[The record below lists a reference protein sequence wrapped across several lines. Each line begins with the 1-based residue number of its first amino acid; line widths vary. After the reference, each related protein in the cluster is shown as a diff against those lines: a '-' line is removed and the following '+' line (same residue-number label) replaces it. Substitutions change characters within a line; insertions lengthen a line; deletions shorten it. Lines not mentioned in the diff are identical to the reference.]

1 MKKLLALV
9 LAVVM
14 VLGLVACGGNTTPT
28 TTAPAQ
34 ANPSEPVE
42 TTTAPVAEKP
52 IAELKS
58 LANKVYGEDYVTL
71 YSKFGKDVTIDQ
83 VIEDPETGFAYI
95 EIDGTLYTLGLDFL
109 SYAMVYN
116 CAVPEGGV
124 WQTEDDV
131 YATWWKL
138 YIQRWNYL
146 LPEIPLYANE
156 FYDLYNA
163 QIGGVVEHP
172 TNPYWAPASALI
184 DWTSSKADNSII
196 LGNSTDLS
204 GKFRYAN
211 FGSQNPGAADLDI
224 QNLIVGLE
232 TVVSTKEG
240 GYIWNDT
247 VVAEHSE
254 VNNEDGSL
262 TITIKLHDDLK
273 FSDGSPV
280 TAKNYIAFPLVF
292 STPVAAQAAGKD
304 HMSGM
309 NFVGYEAFAGYQGAE
324 VDYVALKADKLAEA
338 VAAAKTKAEEAGEEF
353 DEAAF
358 TAKWEADYVEPAKEF
373 AGIRL
378 LDDLTFSVTVDPQYL
393 PYFYAVTYGSLS
405 AQYLPLWLGEFDILD
420 DGNGVYL
427 SDGFYAKDGDAY
439 AHAAHIEASA
449 WDKTDAYPYSGP
461 YCVESYNEAD
471 KSATLVKN
479 EFFKGNYEGTVPQI
493 AKVVYKKIV
502 PDTQI
507 ADFESGNLDVI
518 SGITGG
524 NQTNEAITLA
534 DKSNGKYVYTHYSRA
549 GYGKLGFRG
558 DFGPVQFVEVRQA
571 IAYCMDRATFAKD
584 FTGGFGG
591 VVDGPYYT
599 GSWMYKDAIADGMML
614 DAYATSADSAIA
626 VLEAG
631 GWVYNAEGGAYTE
644 GVRYKKIPAAEMQ
657 PQDITFQS
665 KDGAYKTVQIGD
677 DYYMPLVL
685 NWYGTSNNDF
695 TDLLVTGFMENENIK
710 AAGFAVQN
718 TIGEFNPMLDELYQ
732 QPVYGFY
739 SGTPLYTCF
748 NFATGFTS
756 AVYDYSWRW
765 ELEPTMFDNYSE
777 CYIKDLADAYWLK

>member
-1 MKKLLALV
+1 MKKLLSLV

-14 VLGLVACGGNTTPT
+14 VLGLVACGGNAPE
-28 TTAPAQ
+28 TTAPA
-34 ANPSEPVE
+34 E
-42 TTTAPVAEKP
+42 TTPAAPETTAAPVANV
-52 IAELKS
+52 AELKS
-58 LANKVYGEDYVTL
+58 LANKEYGVDYVSL

-95 EIDGTLYTLGLDFL
+95 EIDGTLYTLGMDFL

-146 LPEIPLYANE
+146 MPEIPLYSNE
-156 FYDLYNA
+156 YYDLYNA
-163 QIGGVVEHP
+163 QIGGVVEFP
-172 TNPYWAPASALI
+172 TNPYWSPASALI

-196 LGNSTDLS
+196 LGNATDLS

-211 FGSQNPGAADLDI
+211 FGSTNPGAADLDV

-232 TVVSTKEG
+232 TVVASKEG
-240 GYIWNDT
+240 GYVWNDT

-254 VNNEDGSL
+254 VDNEDGSR

-273 FSDGSPV
+273 FSDGSAV
-280 TAKNYIAFPLVF
+280 TAKNYLATTLAF
-292 STPVAAQAAGKD
+292 STPVAAQAAGRD
-304 HMSGM
+304 HMAGM
-309 NFVGYEAFAGYQGAE
+309 YYVGYEAFAAYDGTNDG
-324 VDYVALKADKLAEA
+324 V
-338 VAAAKTKAEEAGEEF
+338 TNEETGV
-353 DEAAF
+353 
-358 TAKWEADYVEPAKEF
+358 TASKVLP
-373 AGIRL
+373 GVRL
-378 LDDLTFSVTVDPQYL
+378 LDDLTFSVTIDPQYL
-393 PYFYAVTYGSLS
+393 PYFYSVTYGAFS
-405 AQYLPLWLGEFDILD
+405 AQATALWLGECDILD

-427 SDGFYAKDGDAY
+427 SDEFYAKDGDSYTMAD
-439 AHAAHIEASA
+439 HIYASA

-493 AKVVYKKIV
+493 GKVVYKKIV
-502 PDTQI
+502 PTTQI
-507 ADFESGNLDVI
+507 ADFTSGNLDVI
-518 SGITGG
+518 AGISGG
-524 NQTNEAITLA
+524 NETNEAITLA
-534 DKSNGKYVYTHYSRA
+534 DESNGKYVYTHYSRA

-584 FTGGFGG
+584 FTGGYGG

-599 GSWMYKDAIADGMML
+599 GSWMYKAAVADGMML

-626 VLEAG
+626 VLEQG
-631 GWVYNAEGGAYTE
+631 GWVYNADGSDYTGT
-644 GVRYKKIPAAEMQ
+644 GVRYKKIAAAEIQ

-665 KDGAYKTVQIGD
+665 KDGAYKTEKVGD

-685 NWYGTSNNDF
+685 NWYGTTDNPF

-710 AAGFAVQN
+710 AAGFVVQN

-732 QPVYGFY
+732 APVNGFY
-739 SGTPLYTCF
+739 GGTPLYTCF

-756 AVYDYSWRW
+756 AVYDYSWTW
-765 ELEPTMFDNYSE
+765 ELEPTMFDNYSS
-777 CYIKDLADAYWLK
+777 CYLKDLADAYWLK

>member
-1 MKKLLALV
+1 MKKLLSLV

-14 VLGLVACGGNTTPT
+14 VLSLVACGTKPVE
-28 TTAPAQ
+28 TTA
-34 ANPSEPVE
+34 PVE
-42 TTTAPVAEKP
+42 TTTPAAVETTEPVAQN

-58 LANKVYGEDYVTL
+58 LANKEYGVDYVTL

-95 EIDGTLYTLGLDFL
+95 EIDGTLHTLGMDFL

-116 CAVPEGGV
+116 CAVPEGGI
-124 WQTEDDV
+124 WETEDDV

-146 LPEIPLYANE
+146 LPEIPLYSNE
-156 FYDLYNA
+156 YYDLYNA
-163 QIGGVVEHP
+163 QIGGVVEYP
-172 TNPYWAPASALI
+172 TNPYWSPASALI
-184 DWTSSKADNSII
+184 DWTSSKEDNSII
-196 LGNSTDLS
+196 LGNATDLS
-204 GKFRYAN
+204 GKFRYAT
-211 FGSQNPGAADLDI
+211 FGGTNPGAADLDV
-224 QNLIVGLE
+224 QNLIVGLD
-232 TVVSTKEG
+232 TVVASKEG
-240 GYIWNDT
+240 GYVWNDT

-254 VNNEDGSL
+254 VDNEDGSR

-273 FSDGSPV
+273 FSDGSAV
-280 TAKNYIAFPLVF
+280 TAKNYIAFTLAF

-304 HMSGM
+304 HMAGM
-309 NFVGYEAFAGYQGAE
+309 NFVGFDAFNAYDGTNAAE
-324 VDYVALKADKLAEA
+324 DGSVS
-338 VAAAKTKAEEAGEEF
+338 
-353 DEAAF
+353 
-358 TAKWEADYVEPAKEF
+358 KEF
-373 AGIRL
+373 KGIRL
-378 LDDLTFSVTVDPQYL
+378 LDELTFSVTVDPQYL
-393 PYFYAVTYGSLS
+393 PYFYSVVYGSFS
-405 AQYLPLWLGEFDILD
+405 AQYLPLWLGEFDIMD

-427 SDGFYAKDGDAY
+427 SDGFYAKDGDSF
-439 AHAAHIEASA
+439 AHAAHIEAAA

-493 AKVVYKKIV
+493 GKVVYKKIV
-502 PDTQI
+502 TDTQI

-518 SGITGG
+518 AGITGG
-524 NQTNEAITLA
+524 NETNEAITLA
-534 DKSNGKYVYTHYSRA
+534 DNSNGKYVYSHYSRA

-599 GSWMYKDAIADGMML
+599 GSWMYKAAVADGMML

-626 VLEAG
+626 VLEQG
-631 GWVYNAEGGAYTE
+631 GWVYNADGSDYAGT
-644 GVRYKKIPAAEMQ
+644 GVRYKKIAASEMQ

-665 KDGAYKTVQIGD
+665 KDGAYKTEKVGD

-685 NWYGTSNNDF
+685 NWYGTSNNEF

-710 AAGFAVQN
+710 AAGFVVQN

-732 QPVYGFY
+732 QPIYGFY
-739 SGTPLYTCF
+739 AGTPLYTCF

-756 AVYDYSWRW
+756 AVYDYSYNW
-765 ELEPTMFDNYSE
+765 EIEPTMFDNYSS
-777 CYIKDLADAYWLK
+777 CYIKDLADAYWLQ

>member
-1 MKKLLALV
+1 MKKLLSLV

-14 VLGLVACGGNTTPT
+14 VLSLVACGTKPVE
-28 TTAPAQ
+28 TTA
-34 ANPSEPVE
+34 PVE
-42 TTTAPVAEKP
+42 TTTPAAVETTEPVAQN

-58 LANKVYGEDYVTL
+58 LANKEYGVDYVSL

-95 EIDGTLYTLGLDFL
+95 EIDGTLYTLGMDFL

-116 CAVPEGGV
+116 CAVPEGGI
-124 WQTEDDV
+124 WETEDDV

-146 LPEIPLYANE
+146 LPEIPLYSNE
-156 FYDLYNA
+156 YYDLYNA
-163 QIGGVVEHP
+163 QIGGVVEYP

-184 DWTSSKADNSII
+184 DWTSSKEDNSII
-196 LGNSTDLS
+196 LGNATDLS
-204 GKFRYAN
+204 GKLRYAT
-211 FGSQNPGAADLDI
+211 FGGTNPGAADLDV

-232 TVVSTKEG
+232 TVVASKEG
-240 GYIWNDT
+240 GYVWNDT

-254 VNNEDGSL
+254 VDNEDGSR

-273 FSDGSPV
+273 FSDGSAV
-280 TAKNYIAFPLVF
+280 TAKNYIAFTLAF

-304 HMSGM
+304 HMAGM
-309 NFVGYEAFAGYQGAE
+309 NFVGFDAFNAYDGTNAAE
-324 VDYVALKADKLAEA
+324 DGSVS
-338 VAAAKTKAEEAGEEF
+338 
-353 DEAAF
+353 
-358 TAKWEADYVEPAKEF
+358 KEF
-373 AGIRL
+373 KGIRL
-378 LDDLTFSVTVDPQYL
+378 LDELTFSVTVDPQYL
-393 PYFYAVTYGSLS
+393 PYFYSIAYGSFS
-405 AQYLPLWLGEFDILD
+405 AQYLPLWLGEFDIMD

-427 SDGFYAKDGDAY
+427 SDGFYAKDGDSFT
-439 AHAAHIEASA
+439 HAAHIEAAA

-493 AKVVYKKIV
+493 GKVVYKKIV
-502 PDTQI
+502 TDTQI

-518 SGITGG
+518 AGITGG
-524 NQTNEAITLA
+524 NETNEAITLA
-534 DKSNGKYVYTHYSRA
+534 DNSNGKYVYSHYSRA

-599 GSWMYKDAIADGMML
+599 GSWMYKAAVADGMML
-614 DAYATSADSAIA
+614 NAYATSADSAIA
-626 VLEAG
+626 VLEQG
-631 GWVYNAEGGAYTE
+631 GWVYNADGSDYAGT
-644 GVRYKKIPAAEMQ
+644 GVRYKKIAADEIQ

-665 KDGAYKTVQIGD
+665 KDGAYKTEKVGD

-685 NWYGTSNNDF
+685 NWYGTSNNEF
-695 TDLLVTGFMENENIK
+695 SDLLVTGFMENENIK
-710 AAGFAVQN
+710 AAGFVVQN

-732 QPVYGFY
+732 QPIYGFY
-739 SGTPLYTCF
+739 AGTPLYTCF

-756 AVYDYSWRW
+756 AVYDYSYNW
-765 ELEPTMFDNYSE
+765 EIEPTMFDNYSI
-777 CYIKDLADAYWLK
+777 CYIKDLADAYWLQ

>member
-1 MKKLLALV
+1 MKKLLSLV

-14 VLGLVACGGNTTPT
+14 VLGLVACGGNAPE
-28 TTAPAQ
+28 TTAPA
-34 ANPSEPVE
+34 APVE
-42 TTTAPVAEKP
+42 TTPAAPETTAPAVEKP

-58 LANKVYGEDYVTL
+58 LANKEYGVDYVSL
-71 YSKFGKDVTIDQ
+71 YSKFGKDITIDQ

-95 EIDGTLYTLGLDFL
+95 EIDGTLYTLGMDFL

-116 CAVPEGGV
+116 TAVPEGGI

-156 FYDLYNA
+156 YYDLYNA
-163 QIGGVVEHP
+163 QIGGVVEYP
-172 TNPYWAPASALI
+172 TNPYWSPASALI
-184 DWTSSKADNSII
+184 DWTSSKEDNSII
-196 LGNSTDLS
+196 LGKTTDLS
-204 GKFRYAN
+204 GKFRYAT
-211 FGSQNPGAADLDI
+211 FGANSPGAADLDV
-224 QNLIVGLE
+224 QDLIVGLE
-232 TVVSTKEG
+232 TVVASKEG
-240 GYIWNDT
+240 GYVWNDT

-254 VNNEDGSL
+254 VDNEDGSR

-280 TAKNYIAFPLVF
+280 TAKNYIAFTLAF

-309 NFVGYEAFAGYQGAE
+309 NFVGYEAFAAYDGTNAAE
-324 VDYVALKADKLAEA
+324 DGSVS
-338 VAAAKTKAEEAGEEF
+338 
-353 DEAAF
+353 
-358 TAKWEADYVEPAKEF
+358 KEF
-373 AGIRL
+373 TGIRL
-378 LDDLTFSVTVDPQYL
+378 LDELTFSVTVDPQYL
-393 PYFYAVTYGSLS
+393 PYFYSIAYGSFS

-427 SDGFYAKDGDAY
+427 SDGFYAKDGDSY
-439 AHAAHIEASA
+439 TMAAHIESAA

-461 YCVESYNEAD
+461 YMVESYNEAD

-479 EFFKGNYEGTVPQI
+479 PEFKGNYEGTVPQI
-493 AKVVYKKIV
+493 EKVVYKKIV
-502 PDTQI
+502 SDTQI
-507 ADFESGNLDVI
+507 ADFTSGNLDVI
-518 SGITGG
+518 AGITGG
-524 NQTNEAITLA
+524 NETNEAITLA
-534 DKSNGKYVYTHYSRA
+534 DESNGKYVYSHYSRA

-584 FTGGFGG
+584 FTGGYGG

-599 GSWMYKDAIADGMML
+599 GSWMYKAAVDDGMML
-614 DAYATSADSAIA
+614 DAYATSVDSAIA
-626 VLEAG
+626 VLEQG
-631 GWVYNAEGGAYTE
+631 GWVYNADGSDYAGT

-657 PQDITFQS
+657 ERDISFQS
-665 KDGAYKTVQIGD
+665 KDGAYKTEKVGD

-710 AAGFAVQN
+710 AAGFVVQN
-718 TIGEFNPMLDELYQ
+718 TVGEFNPMLDELYQ
-732 QPVYGFY
+732 APIYGFY

-748 NFATGFTS
+748 NYATGFTS

-765 ELEPTMFDNYSE
+765 EIEPTMFDNYSE
-777 CYIKDLADAYWLK
+777 YYIKDLADAYWLQ

>member
-1 MKKLLALV
+1 MKKLLSLV

-14 VLGLVACGGNTTPT
+14 VLSLVACGTKPVE
-28 TTAPAQ
+28 TTA
-34 ANPSEPVE
+34 PVE
-42 TTTAPVAEKP
+42 TTTPAAVETTEPAAQN

-58 LANKVYGEDYVTL
+58 LANKEYGVDYVSL

-95 EIDGTLYTLGLDFL
+95 EIDGTLHTLGMDFL

-124 WQTEDDV
+124 WETEDDV

-146 LPEIPLYANE
+146 LPEIPLYSNE
-156 FYDLYNA
+156 YYDLYNA
-163 QIGGVVEHP
+163 QIGGVVEYP
-172 TNPYWAPASALI
+172 TNPYWSPASALI
-184 DWTSSKADNSII
+184 DWTSSKEDNSII

-204 GKFRYAN
+204 GKFRYAT
-211 FGSQNPGAADLDI
+211 FGGNNPGAADLDV

-232 TVVSTKEG
+232 TVVASKEG
-240 GYIWNDT
+240 GYVWNDT

-254 VNNEDGSL
+254 VDNEDGSR

-280 TAKNYIAFPLVF
+280 TAKNYIAFTLTF

-309 NFVGYEAFAGYQGAE
+309 NFVGFDAFNAYDGTNAAE
-324 VDYVALKADKLAEA
+324 DGSVS
-338 VAAAKTKAEEAGEEF
+338 
-353 DEAAF
+353 
-358 TAKWEADYVEPAKEF
+358 KEF
-373 AGIRL
+373 KGIRL
-378 LDDLTFSVTVDPQYL
+378 LDELTFSVTVDPQYL
-393 PYFYAVTYGSLS
+393 PYFYSIAYGSFS
-405 AQYLPLWLGEFDILD
+405 AQYLPLWLGEFDIMD

-427 SDGFYAKDGDAY
+427 SDGFYAKDGDSF
-439 AHAAHIEASA
+439 AHAAHIEAAA

-493 AKVVYKKIV
+493 GKVVYKKIV
-502 PDTQI
+502 TDTQI

-518 SGITGG
+518 AGITGG
-524 NQTNEAITLA
+524 NETNEAITLA
-534 DKSNGKYVYTHYSRA
+534 DNSNGKYVYSHYSRA

-599 GSWMYKDAIADGMML
+599 GSWMYKAAVADGMML

-626 VLEAG
+626 VLEQG
-631 GWVYNAEGGAYTE
+631 GWNYNADGSEYAGT
-644 GVRYKKIPAAEMQ
+644 GVRYKKIAASEIQ

-665 KDGAYKTVQIGD
+665 KDGAYKTEKVGD

-685 NWYGTSNNDF
+685 NWYGTSNNEF
-695 TDLLVTGFMENENIK
+695 TDLLVTGFMENENVK
-710 AAGFAVQN
+710 AAGFVVQN

-732 QPVYGFY
+732 QPIYGFY
-739 SGTPLYTCF
+739 AGTPLYTCF

-756 AVYDYSWRW
+756 AVYDYSYNW
-765 ELEPTMFDNYSE
+765 EIEPTMFDNYSI
-777 CYIKDLADAYWLK
+777 CYIKDLADAYWLQ

>member
-1 MKKLLALV
+1 MKKLLSLV

-14 VLGLVACGGNTTPT
+14 VLSLVACGTKPVE
-28 TTAPAQ
+28 TTA
-34 ANPSEPVE
+34 PVE
-42 TTTAPVAEKP
+42 TTTPAAVETTEPVAQN

-58 LANKVYGEDYVTL
+58 LANKEYGVDYVSL

-95 EIDGTLYTLGLDFL
+95 EIDGTLHTLGMDFL

-116 CAVPEGGV
+116 CSVPEGGI
-124 WQTEDDV
+124 WETEDDV

-146 LPEIPLYANE
+146 LPEIPLYSNE
-156 FYDLYNA
+156 YYDLYNA
-163 QIGGVVEHP
+163 QIGGVVEYP
-172 TNPYWAPASALI
+172 TNPYWSPASALI
-184 DWTSSKADNSII
+184 DWTSSKEDNSII

-204 GKFRYAN
+204 GKFRYAT
-211 FGSQNPGAADLDI
+211 FGGNNPGAADLDV

-232 TVVSTKEG
+232 TVVASKEG
-240 GYIWNDT
+240 GYVWNDT

-254 VNNEDGSL
+254 VDNEDGSR

-280 TAKNYIAFPLVF
+280 TAKNYIAFTLAF

-309 NFVGYEAFAGYQGAE
+309 NFVGFDAFNAYDGTNAAE
-324 VDYVALKADKLAEA
+324 DGSVS
-338 VAAAKTKAEEAGEEF
+338 
-353 DEAAF
+353 
-358 TAKWEADYVEPAKEF
+358 KEF
-373 AGIRL
+373 KGIRL
-378 LDDLTFSVTVDPQYL
+378 LDELTFSVTVDPQYL
-393 PYFYAVTYGSLS
+393 PYFYSIAYGSFS
-405 AQYLPLWLGEFDILD
+405 AQYLPLWLGEFDIMD

-427 SDGFYAKDGDAY
+427 SDGFYAKDGDSF
-439 AHAAHIEASA
+439 AHAAHIEAAA

-493 AKVVYKKIV
+493 GKVVYKKIV
-502 PDTQI
+502 TDTQI

-518 SGITGG
+518 AGITGG
-524 NQTNEAITLA
+524 NETNEAITLA
-534 DKSNGKYVYTHYSRA
+534 DNSNGKYVYSHYSRA

-599 GSWMYKDAIADGMML
+599 GSWMYKAAVADGMML

-626 VLEAG
+626 VLEQG
-631 GWVYNAEGGAYTE
+631 GWVYNADGSDYAGT
-644 GVRYKKIPAAEMQ
+644 GVRYKKISAAEIQ
-657 PQDITFQS
+657 PQDITVQS
-665 KDGAYKTVQIGD
+665 KDGAYKTEKVGD

-685 NWYGTSNNDF
+685 NWYGTSNNEF
-695 TDLLVTGFMENENIK
+695 TDLLVTGFMENENVK
-710 AAGFAVQN
+710 AAGFVVQN

-732 QPVYGFY
+732 QPIYGFY
-739 SGTPLYTCF
+739 AGTPLYTCF

-756 AVYDYSWRW
+756 AVYDYSYNW
-765 ELEPTMFDNYSE
+765 EIEPTMFDNYSI

>member
-1 MKKLLALV
+1 MKKLLSLV

-14 VLGLVACGGNTTPT
+14 VLSLVACGTKPVE
-28 TTAPAQ
+28 TTA
-34 ANPSEPVE
+34 PVE
-42 TTTAPVAEKP
+42 TTTPAAVETTEPVAQN

-58 LANKVYGEDYVTL
+58 LANKEYGVDYVTL

-95 EIDGTLYTLGLDFL
+95 EIDGTLHTLGMDFL

-116 CAVPEGGV
+116 CAVPEGGI
-124 WQTEDDV
+124 WETEDDV
-131 YATWWKL
+131 YADWWRL
-138 YIQRWNYL
+138 YITRWNYL
-146 LPEIPLYANE
+146 LPEIPLYSNE
-156 FYDLYNA
+156 YYDLYNA
-163 QIGGVVEHP
+163 QIGGVVEYP
-172 TNPYWAPASALI
+172 TNPYWSPASALI
-184 DWTSSKADNSII
+184 DWTSSKEDNSII

-204 GKFRYAN
+204 GKFRYAT
-211 FGSQNPGAADLDI
+211 FGGTNPGAADLDV
-224 QNLIVGLE
+224 QNLIVGLD
-232 TVVSTKEG
+232 TVVASKEG
-240 GYIWNDT
+240 GYVWNDT

-254 VNNEDGSL
+254 VDNEDGSR

-273 FSDGSPV
+273 FSDGSAV
-280 TAKNYIAFPLVF
+280 TAKNYIAFTLAF

-304 HMSGM
+304 HMAGM
-309 NFVGYEAFAGYQGAE
+309 NFVGFDAFNAYDGTNAAE
-324 VDYVALKADKLAEA
+324 DGSVS
-338 VAAAKTKAEEAGEEF
+338 
-353 DEAAF
+353 
-358 TAKWEADYVEPAKEF
+358 KEF
-373 AGIRL
+373 KGIRL
-378 LDDLTFSVTVDPQYL
+378 LDELTFSVTVDPQYL
-393 PYFYAVTYGSLS
+393 PYFYSVVYGSFS
-405 AQYLPLWLGEFDILD
+405 AQYLPLWLGEFDIMD

-427 SDGFYAKDGDAY
+427 SDGFYAKDGDSF
-439 AHAAHIEASA
+439 AHAAHIEAAA

-493 AKVVYKKIV
+493 GKVVYKKIV
-502 PDTQI
+502 TDTQI

-518 SGITGG
+518 AGITGG
-524 NQTNEAITLA
+524 NETNEAITLA
-534 DKSNGKYVYTHYSRA
+534 DNSNGKYVYSHYSRA

-599 GSWMYKDAIADGMML
+599 GSWMYKAAVADGMML

-626 VLEAG
+626 VLEQG
-631 GWVYNAEGGAYTE
+631 GWVYNADGSDYAGT
-644 GVRYKKIPAAEMQ
+644 GVRYKKIAASEMQ

-665 KDGAYKTVQIGD
+665 KDGAYKTEKVGD

-685 NWYGTSNNDF
+685 NWYGTSNNEF

-710 AAGFAVQN
+710 AAGFVVQN

-732 QPVYGFY
+732 QPIYGFY
-739 SGTPLYTCF
+739 AGTPLYTCF

-756 AVYDYSWRW
+756 AVYDYSYNW
-765 ELEPTMFDNYSE
+765 EIEPTMFDNYSS
-777 CYIKDLADAYWLK
+777 CYIKDLADAYWLQ

>member
-1 MKKLLALV
+1 MKKLLSLV

-14 VLGLVACGGNTTPT
+14 VLSLVACGTKPVE
-28 TTAPAQ
+28 TTA
-34 ANPSEPVE
+34 PVE
-42 TTTAPVAEKP
+42 TTTPAAVETTEPAAQN

-58 LANKVYGEDYVTL
+58 LANKEYGVDYVSL

-95 EIDGTLYTLGLDFL
+95 EIDGTLHTLGMDFL

-116 CAVPEGGV
+116 CAVPEGGI
-124 WQTEDDV
+124 WETEDDV

-146 LPEIPLYANE
+146 LPEIPLYSNE
-156 FYDLYNA
+156 YYDLYNA
-163 QIGGVVEHP
+163 QIGGVVEYP
-172 TNPYWAPASALI
+172 TNPYWSPASALI
-184 DWTSSKADNSII
+184 DWTSSKEDNSII

-204 GKFRYAN
+204 GKFRYAT
-211 FGSQNPGAADLDI
+211 FGGNNPGAADLDV

-232 TVVSTKEG
+232 TVVASKEG
-240 GYIWNDT
+240 GYVWNDT

-254 VNNEDGSL
+254 VDNEDGSR

-280 TAKNYIAFPLVF
+280 TAKNYIAFTLTF

-309 NFVGYEAFAGYQGAE
+309 NFVGFDAFNAYDGTNAAE
-324 VDYVALKADKLAEA
+324 DGSVS
-338 VAAAKTKAEEAGEEF
+338 
-353 DEAAF
+353 
-358 TAKWEADYVEPAKEF
+358 KEF
-373 AGIRL
+373 KGIRL
-378 LDDLTFSVTVDPQYL
+378 LDELTFSVTVDPQYL
-393 PYFYAVTYGSLS
+393 PYFYSIAYGSFS
-405 AQYLPLWLGEFDILD
+405 AQYLPLWLGEFDIMD

-427 SDGFYAKDGDAY
+427 SDGFYAKDGDSF
-439 AHAAHIEASA
+439 AHAAHIEAAA

-502 PDTQI
+502 TDTQI

-518 SGITGG
+518 AGITGG
-524 NQTNEAITLA
+524 NETNEAITLA
-534 DKSNGKYVYTHYSRA
+534 DNSNGKYVYSHYSRA

-599 GSWMYKDAIADGMML
+599 GSWMYKAAVADGMML

-626 VLEAG
+626 VLEQG
-631 GWVYNAEGGAYTE
+631 GWNYNADGSEYAGT
-644 GVRYKKIPAAEMQ
+644 GVRYKKIAASEIQ

-665 KDGAYKTVQIGD
+665 KDGAYKTEKVGD

-685 NWYGTSNNDF
+685 NWYGTSNNEF
-695 TDLLVTGFMENENIK
+695 TDLLVTGFMENENVK
-710 AAGFAVQN
+710 AAGFVVQN

-732 QPVYGFY
+732 QPIYGFY
-739 SGTPLYTCF
+739 AGTPLYTCF

-756 AVYDYSWRW
+756 AVYDYSYNW
-765 ELEPTMFDNYSE
+765 EIEPTMFDNYSI
-777 CYIKDLADAYWLK
+777 CYIKDLADAYWLQ

>member
-1 MKKLLALV
+1 MKKLLSLV

-14 VLGLVACGGNTTPT
+14 VLSLVACGTKPVE
-28 TTAPAQ
+28 TTA
-34 ANPSEPVE
+34 PVE
-42 TTTAPVAEKP
+42 TTTPAAVETTEPVAQN

-58 LANKVYGEDYVTL
+58 LANKEYGVDYVSL

-95 EIDGTLYTLGLDFL
+95 EIDGTLHTLGMDFL

-116 CAVPEGGV
+116 CAVPEGGI
-124 WQTEDDV
+124 WETEDDV

-146 LPEIPLYANE
+146 LPEIPLYSNE
-156 FYDLYNA
+156 YYDLYNA
-163 QIGGVVEHP
+163 QIGGVVEYP

-184 DWTSSKADNSII
+184 DWTSSKEDNSII
-196 LGNSTDLS
+196 LGNATDLS
-204 GKFRYAN
+204 GKLRYAT
-211 FGSQNPGAADLDI
+211 FGGTNPGAADLDV

-232 TVVSTKEG
+232 TVVASKEG
-240 GYIWNDT
+240 GYVWNDT

-254 VNNEDGSL
+254 VDNEDGSR

-273 FSDGSPV
+273 FSDGSAV
-280 TAKNYIAFPLVF
+280 TAKNYIAFTLAF

-304 HMSGM
+304 HMAGM
-309 NFVGYEAFAGYQGAE
+309 NFVGFDAFNAYDGTNAAE
-324 VDYVALKADKLAEA
+324 DGSVS
-338 VAAAKTKAEEAGEEF
+338 
-353 DEAAF
+353 
-358 TAKWEADYVEPAKEF
+358 KEF
-373 AGIRL
+373 KGIRL
-378 LDDLTFSVTVDPQYL
+378 LDELTFSVTVDPQYL
-393 PYFYAVTYGSLS
+393 PYFYSIAYGSFS
-405 AQYLPLWLGEFDILD
+405 AQYLPLWLGEFDIMD

-427 SDGFYAKDGDAY
+427 SDGFYAKDGDSF
-439 AHAAHIEASA
+439 AHAAHIEAAA

-493 AKVVYKKIV
+493 GKVVYKKIV

-518 SGITGG
+518 AGITGG
-524 NQTNEAITLA
+524 NETNEAITLA
-534 DKSNGKYVYTHYSRA
+534 DNSNGKYVYSHYSRA

-599 GSWMYKDAIADGMML
+599 GSWMYKAAVADGMML
-614 DAYATSADSAIA
+614 NAYATSADSAIA
-626 VLEAG
+626 VLEQG
-631 GWVYNAEGGAYTE
+631 GWVYNADGSDYAGT
-644 GVRYKKIPAAEMQ
+644 GVRYKKIAASEIQ

-665 KDGAYKTVQIGD
+665 KDGAYKTEKVGD

-685 NWYGTSNNDF
+685 NWYGTSNNEF
-695 TDLLVTGFMENENIK
+695 SDLLVTGFMENENIK
-710 AAGFAVQN
+710 AAGFVVQN

-732 QPVYGFY
+732 QPIYGFY
-739 SGTPLYTCF
+739 AGTPLYTCF

-756 AVYDYSWRW
+756 AVYDYSYNW
-765 ELEPTMFDNYSE
+765 EIEPTMFDNYSI
-777 CYIKDLADAYWLK
+777 CYIKDLADAYWLQ

>member
-1 MKKLLALV
+1 MKKLLSLV

-14 VLGLVACGGNTTPT
+14 VLGLVACGGNAPE
-28 TTAPAQ
+28 TTAPAET
-34 ANPSEPVE
+34 NPAAPVE
-42 TTTAPVAEKP
+42 TTAPVAEKP

-58 LANKVYGEDYVTL
+58 LANKEYGVDYVSL
-71 YSKFGKDVTIDQ
+71 YSEFGKDVTIDQ

-95 EIDGTLYTLGLDFL
+95 EIDGTLYTLGMDFL

-116 CAVPEGGV
+116 TAVPEGGV

-146 LPEIPLYANE
+146 LPEIPLYSNE
-156 FYDLYNA
+156 YYDLYNA
-163 QIGGVVEHP
+163 QIGGVVEYP

-184 DWTSSKADNSII
+184 DWTSSKEDNSII

-211 FGSQNPGAADLDI
+211 FGANNPGAADLDV
-224 QNLIVGLE
+224 QGLVVGLE
-232 TVVSTKEG
+232 TVVASKEG
-240 GYIWNDT
+240 GYVWSDT

-254 VNNEDGSL
+254 VDNEDGSR

-280 TAKNYIAFPLVF
+280 TAKNYVAFTLAF

-309 NFVGYEAFAGYQGAE
+309 NFVGYEAFAAYDGTNAAE
-324 VDYVALKADKLAEA
+324 DGSV
-338 VAAAKTKAEEAGEEF
+338 T
-353 DEAAF
+353 
-358 TAKWEADYVEPAKEF
+358 KEF

-393 PYFYAVTYGSLS
+393 PYFYSIAYGSFS
-405 AQYLPLWLGEFDILD
+405 AQALELWLGDADIVD
-420 DGNGVYL
+420 DGNGCYL
-427 SDGFYAKDGDAY
+427 TDEFYAKDGDSY
-439 AHAAHIEASA
+439 TMAAHIEASA

-493 AKVVYKKIV
+493 EKVVYKKIV
-502 PDTQI
+502 TDTQI
-507 ADFESGNLDVI
+507 ADFTSGNLDVI
-518 SGITGG
+518 AGITGG
-524 NQTNEAITLA
+524 NETNEAITLA
-534 DKSNGKYVYTHYSRA
+534 DESNGKYVYTHYSRA

-584 FTGGFGG
+584 FTGGYGG

-599 GSWMYKDAIADGMML
+599 GSWMYKAAVADGMML

-631 GWVYNAEGGAYTE
+631 GWVYNAEGGEYTD
-644 GVRYKKIPAAEMQ
+644 GVRYKKIPAAEIQ
-657 PQDITFQS
+657 EQDKTFQS
-665 KDGAYKTVQIGD
+665 KDGAYKTVEVNG

-685 NWYGTSNNDF
+685 NWYGTSNNEF
-695 TDLLVTGFMENENIK
+695 TDLLVTGFMENENVK
-710 AAGFAVQN
+710 ACGMVVQN

-732 QPVYGFY
+732 APIYGFY

-756 AVYDYSWRW
+756 AVYDYSYNW
-765 ELEPTMFDNYSE
+765 EIEPTMFDNYSI
-777 CYIKDLADAYWLK
+777 CYIKDLADAYWLQ

>member
-1 MKKLLALV
+1 MKKLLSLV

-14 VLGLVACGGNTTPT
+14 VLSLVACGTKPVE
-28 TTAPAQ
+28 TTA
-34 ANPSEPVE
+34 PVE
-42 TTTAPVAEKP
+42 TTTPAAVETTEPVAQN

-58 LANKVYGEDYVTL
+58 LANKEYGVDYVSL

-95 EIDGTLYTLGLDFL
+95 EIDGTLHTLGMDFL

-116 CAVPEGGV
+116 CAVPEGGI
-124 WQTEDDV
+124 WETEDDV

-146 LPEIPLYANE
+146 LPEIPLYSNE
-156 FYDLYNA
+156 YYDLYNA
-163 QIGGVVEHP
+163 QIGGVVEYP
-172 TNPYWAPASALI
+172 TNPYWSPASALI
-184 DWTSSKADNSII
+184 DWTSSKEDNSII

-204 GKFRYAN
+204 GKFRYAT
-211 FGSQNPGAADLDI
+211 FGGNNPGAADLDV

-232 TVVSTKEG
+232 TVVASKEG
-240 GYIWNDT
+240 GYVWNDT

-254 VNNEDGSL
+254 VDNEDGSR

-280 TAKNYIAFPLVF
+280 TAKNYIAFTLTF

-309 NFVGYEAFAGYQGAE
+309 NFVGFDAFNAYDGTNAAE
-324 VDYVALKADKLAEA
+324 DGSVS
-338 VAAAKTKAEEAGEEF
+338 
-353 DEAAF
+353 
-358 TAKWEADYVEPAKEF
+358 KEF
-373 AGIRL
+373 KGIRL
-378 LDDLTFSVTVDPQYL
+378 LDELTFSVTVDPQYL
-393 PYFYAVTYGSLS
+393 PYFYSIAYGSFS
-405 AQYLPLWLGEFDILD
+405 AQYLPLWLGEFDIMD

-427 SDGFYAKDGDAY
+427 SDGFYAKDGDSF
-439 AHAAHIEASA
+439 AHAAHIEAAA

-502 PDTQI
+502 TDTQI

-518 SGITGG
+518 AGITGG
-524 NQTNEAITLA
+524 NETNEAITLA
-534 DKSNGKYVYTHYSRA
+534 DNSNGKYVYSHYSRA

-599 GSWMYKDAIADGMML
+599 GSWMYKAAVADGMML

-631 GWVYNAEGGAYTE
+631 GWNYNADGSEYAGT
-644 GVRYKKIPAAEMQ
+644 GVRYKKIAASEIQ

-665 KDGAYKTVQIGD
+665 KDGAYKTEKVGD

-685 NWYGTSNNDF
+685 NWYGTSNNEF
-695 TDLLVTGFMENENIK
+695 TDLLVTGFMENENVK
-710 AAGFAVQN
+710 AAGFVVQN

-732 QPVYGFY
+732 QPIYGFY
-739 SGTPLYTCF
+739 AGTPLYTCF

-756 AVYDYSWRW
+756 AVYDYSYNW
-765 ELEPTMFDNYSE
+765 EIEPTMFDNYSI
-777 CYIKDLADAYWLK
+777 CYIKDLADAYWLQ

>member
-9 LAVVM
+9 LAAVM
-14 VLGLVACGGNTTPT
+14 VFSLVACGGNKPAETNAPETTPA
-28 TTAPAQ
+28 TTAPA
-34 ANPSEPVE
+34 
-42 TTTAPVAEKP
+42 TTAAPELN
-52 IAELKS
+52 IAEQKS
-58 LANKVYGEDYVTL
+58 LANKVYGEDYVSL
-71 YSKFGKDVTIDQ
+71 YSKFGKEVTIDQ

-95 EIDGTLYTLGLDFL
+95 EIDGTLHTLGMDFL

-116 CAVPEGGV
+116 CSVPEGGV

-146 LPEIPLYANE
+146 LPEIPLYSNE
-156 FYDLYNA
+156 YYDLYNA
-163 QIGGVVEHP
+163 EIGGVQEFP
-172 TNPYWAPASALI
+172 TNPYWSPASALI

-204 GKFRYAN
+204 GKFRYAT
-211 FGSQNPGAADLDI
+211 FGGNNPGAADLDV

-232 TVVSTKEG
+232 TVVATKEG
-240 GYIWNDT
+240 GYVWNDT
-247 VVAEHSE
+247 VVAEHNE
-254 VNNEDGSL
+254 TDNEDGSR
-262 TITIKLHDDLK
+262 TYTIKLHDDLK

-280 TAKNYIAFPLVF
+280 TAKNYVAFTLVF

-309 NFVGYEAFAGYQGAE
+309 NFVGFDAFNAYDGTNAAE
-324 VDYVALKADKLAEA
+324 DGSVS
-338 VAAAKTKAEEAGEEF
+338 
-353 DEAAF
+353 
-358 TAKWEADYVEPAKEF
+358 KEF
-373 AGIRL
+373 KGIRL
-378 LDDLTFSVTVDPQYL
+378 LDELTFSVTVDPAYL
-393 PYFYAVTYGSLS
+393 PYFYSVIYGSFS
-405 AQYLPLWLGEFDILD
+405 AQYLPLWLGEFDIMD

-427 SDGFYAKDGDAY
+427 SDGFYAKDGDSF
-439 AHAAHIEASA
+439 AHAAHIEAAA

-479 EFFKGNYEGTVPQI
+479 EFFKGNYEGTVPAI
-493 AKVVYKKIV
+493 EKVVYKKIV
-502 PDTQI
+502 TDTQI
-507 ADFESGNLDVI
+507 ADFTSGNLDVI
-518 SGITGG
+518 AGITGG
-524 NQTNEAITLA
+524 NETNEAITLA
-534 DKSNGKYVYTHYSRA
+534 DSSNGKYVYSHYSRA

-599 GSWMYKDAIADGMML
+599 GSWMYKAAVADGMML

-631 GWVYNAEGGAYTE
+631 GWVYNAEGGEYTD
-644 GVRYKKIPAAEMQ
+644 GVRYKKIPAAEIQ

-665 KDGAYKTVQIGD
+665 KDGAYKTVQVGE

-685 NWYGTSNNDF
+685 NWYGTSNNEF

-710 AAGFAVQN
+710 AAGFVVQN

-732 QPVYGFY
+732 QPIYGFY
-739 SGTPLYTCF
+739 AGTPLYTCF

-756 AVYDYSWRW
+756 AVYDYAYNW
-765 ELEPTMFDNYSE
+765 EIEPTMFDNYSI

>member
-1 MKKLLALV
+1 MKKLLSLV

-14 VLGLVACGGNTTPT
+14 VLSLVACGTKPVE
-28 TTAPAQ
+28 TTA
-34 ANPSEPVE
+34 PVE
-42 TTTAPVAEKP
+42 TTTPAAVETTEPVAQN

-58 LANKVYGEDYVTL
+58 LANKEYGVDYVSL

-95 EIDGTLYTLGLDFL
+95 EIDGTLHTLGMDFL

-116 CAVPEGGV
+116 CAVPEGGI
-124 WQTEDDV
+124 WETEDDV

-146 LPEIPLYANE
+146 LPEIPLYSNE
-156 FYDLYNA
+156 YYDLYNA
-163 QIGGVVEHP
+163 QIGGVVEYP
-172 TNPYWAPASALI
+172 TNPYWSPASALI
-184 DWTSSKADNSII
+184 DWTSSKEDNSII

-204 GKFRYAN
+204 GKFRYAT
-211 FGSQNPGAADLDI
+211 FGGTNPGAADLDV
-224 QNLIVGLE
+224 QNLIVGLD
-232 TVVSTKEG
+232 TVVASKEG
-240 GYIWNDT
+240 GYVWNDT

-254 VNNEDGSL
+254 VDNEDGSR

-273 FSDGSPV
+273 FSDGSAV
-280 TAKNYIAFPLVF
+280 TAKNYIAFTLAF

-304 HMSGM
+304 HMAGM
-309 NFVGYEAFAGYQGAE
+309 NFVGFDAFNAYDGTNAAE
-324 VDYVALKADKLAEA
+324 DGSVS
-338 VAAAKTKAEEAGEEF
+338 
-353 DEAAF
+353 
-358 TAKWEADYVEPAKEF
+358 KEF
-373 AGIRL
+373 KGIRL
-378 LDDLTFSVTVDPQYL
+378 LDELTFSVTVDPQYL
-393 PYFYAVTYGSLS
+393 PYFYSVVYGSFS
-405 AQYLPLWLGEFDILD
+405 AQYLPLWLGEFDIMD

-427 SDGFYAKDGDAY
+427 SDGFYAKDGDSF
-439 AHAAHIEASA
+439 AHAAHIEAAA

-493 AKVVYKKIV
+493 GKVVYKKIV
-502 PDTQI
+502 TDTQI

-518 SGITGG
+518 AGITGG
-524 NQTNEAITLA
+524 NETNEAITLA
-534 DKSNGKYVYTHYSRA
+534 DNSNGKYVYSHYSRA

-571 IAYCMDRATFAKD
+571 IAYCMARATCAKA

-599 GSWMYKDAIADGMML
+599 GSWMYKAAVADGMML

-626 VLEAG
+626 VLEQG
-631 GWVYNAEGGAYTE
+631 GWVYNADGSDYAGT
-644 GVRYKKIPAAEMQ
+644 GVRYKKIAASEMQ

-665 KDGAYKTVQIGD
+665 KDGAYKTEKVGD

-685 NWYGTSNNDF
+685 NWYGTSNNEF

-710 AAGFAVQN
+710 AAGFVVQN

-732 QPVYGFY
+732 QPIYGFY
-739 SGTPLYTCF
+739 AGTPLYTCF

-756 AVYDYSWRW
+756 AVYDYSYNW
-765 ELEPTMFDNYSE
+765 EIEPTMFDNYSS
-777 CYIKDLADAYWLK
+777 CYIKDLADAYWLQ

>member
-1 MKKLLALV
+1 MKKLLSLV

-14 VLGLVACGGNTTPT
+14 VLSLVACGTKPVE
-28 TTAPAQ
+28 TTA
-34 ANPSEPVE
+34 PVE
-42 TTTAPVAEKP
+42 TTTPAAVETTEPVAQN

-58 LANKVYGEDYVTL
+58 LANKEYGVDYVTL

-95 EIDGTLYTLGLDFL
+95 EIDGTLHTLGMDFL

-116 CAVPEGGV
+116 CAVPEGGI
-124 WQTEDDV
+124 WETEDDV

-146 LPEIPLYANE
+146 LPEIPLYSNE
-156 FYDLYNA
+156 YYDLYNA
-163 QIGGVVEHP
+163 QIGGVVEYP
-172 TNPYWAPASALI
+172 TNPYWSPASALI
-184 DWTSSKADNSII
+184 DWTSSKEDNSII

-204 GKFRYAN
+204 GKFRYAT
-211 FGSQNPGAADLDI
+211 FGGTNPGAADLDV
-224 QNLIVGLE
+224 QNLIVGLD
-232 TVVSTKEG
+232 TVVASKEG
-240 GYIWNDT
+240 GYVWNDT

-254 VNNEDGSL
+254 VDNEDGSR

-273 FSDGSPV
+273 FSDGSAV
-280 TAKNYIAFPLVF
+280 TAKNYIAFTLAF

-304 HMSGM
+304 HMAGM
-309 NFVGYEAFAGYQGAE
+309 NFVGFDAFNAYDGTNAAE
-324 VDYVALKADKLAEA
+324 DGSVS
-338 VAAAKTKAEEAGEEF
+338 
-353 DEAAF
+353 
-358 TAKWEADYVEPAKEF
+358 KEF
-373 AGIRL
+373 KGIRL
-378 LDDLTFSVTVDPQYL
+378 LDELTFSVTVDPQYL
-393 PYFYAVTYGSLS
+393 PYFYSVVYGSFS
-405 AQYLPLWLGEFDILD
+405 AQYLPLWLGEFDIMD

-427 SDGFYAKDGDAY
+427 SDGFYAKDGDSF
-439 AHAAHIEASA
+439 AHAAHIEAAA

-493 AKVVYKKIV
+493 GKVVYKKIV
-502 PDTQI
+502 TDTQI

-518 SGITGG
+518 AGITGG
-524 NQTNEAITLA
+524 NETNEAITLA
-534 DKSNGKYVYTHYSRA
+534 DNSNGKYVYSHYSRA

-599 GSWMYKDAIADGMML
+599 GSWMYKAAVADGMML

-626 VLEAG
+626 VLEQG
-631 GWVYNAEGGAYTE
+631 GWVYNADGSDYAGT
-644 GVRYKKIPAAEMQ
+644 GVRYKKIAASEMQ

-665 KDGAYKTVQIGD
+665 KDGAYKTEKVGD

-685 NWYGTSNNDF
+685 NWYGTSNNEF

-710 AAGFAVQN
+710 AAGFVVQN

-732 QPVYGFY
+732 QPIYGFY
-739 SGTPLYTCF
+739 AGTPLYTCF

-756 AVYDYSWRW
+756 AVYDYSYNW
-765 ELEPTMFDNYSE
+765 EIEPTMFDNYSS
-777 CYIKDLADAYWLK
+777 CYIKDLADAYWLQ

>member
-14 VLGLVACGGNTTPT
+14 VLGMVACGNTTPE
-28 TTAPAQ
+28 TTAPA
-34 ANPSEPVE
+34 E
-42 TTTAPVAEKP
+42 TTTPAAPETTEPAAELP
-52 IAELKS
+52 IAEMKS
-58 LANKVYGEDYVTL
+58 LANKVYGEDYVSL
-71 YSKFGKDVTIDQ
+71 YSQFGKDVTIDQ

-95 EIDGTLYTLGLDFL
+95 EIDGTLYTLGMDFL

-116 CAVPEGGV
+116 TSVPEGGV

-146 LPEIPLYANE
+146 LPEIPLYSNE
-156 FYDLYNA
+156 YYDLYNA
-163 QIGGVVEHP
+163 QIGGVVEYP
-172 TNPYWAPASALI
+172 TNPYWSPASALI
-184 DWTSSKADNSII
+184 DWTSSKEDNSII
-196 LGNSTDLS
+196 LGNTTDLS
-204 GKFRYAN
+204 GKFRYAT
-211 FGSQNPGAADLDI
+211 FGGNNPGAADLDV

-232 TVVSTKEG
+232 TVVASKEG
-240 GYIWNDT
+240 GYVWNDT

-254 VNNEDGSL
+254 VDNEDGSR

-273 FSDGSPV
+273 LSDGSKV
-280 TAKNYIAFPLVF
+280 TAKNYVAFTLAF

-304 HMSGM
+304 HMAGM
-309 NFVGYEAFAGYQGAE
+309 NFVGFDAFNAYDGTNAG
-324 VDYVALKADKLAEA
+324 VAN
-338 VAAAKTKAEEAGEEF
+338 EAG
-353 DEAAF
+353 
-358 TAKWEADYVEPAKEF
+358 VVPAKEF
-373 AGIRL
+373 TGIRL
-378 LDDLTFSVTVDPQYL
+378 LDELTFSVTVDPQYL
-393 PYFYAVTYGSLS
+393 PYFYSIAYGSFS
-405 AQYLPLWLGEFDILD
+405 AQATALWLGENDIVD

-427 SDGFYAKDGDAY
+427 TDGFYAKDGDSFTM
-439 AHAAHIEASA
+439 AAHIEASA

-461 YCVESYNEAD
+461 YMVESYNEAD

-479 EFFKGNYEGTVPQI
+479 PEFKGNYEGTVPAI
-493 AKVVYKKIV
+493 EKVVYKKIV

-518 SGITGG
+518 AGITGG
-524 NQTNEAITLA
+524 NETNEAITLA
-534 DKSNGKYVYTHYSRA
+534 DNSNGKYVYSHYSRA

-599 GSWMYKDAIADGMML
+599 GSWMYKAAVADGMML

-631 GWVYNAEGGAYTE
+631 GWVYNAEGGEYTE
-644 GVRYKKIPAAEMQ
+644 GVRYKKISADEIQ
-657 PQDITFQS
+657 EQDKTFQS
-665 KDGAYKTVQIGD
+665 KDGAYKTVEING

-685 NWYGTSNNDF
+685 NWYGTSNNEF

-710 AAGFAVQN
+710 AAGFVVQN

-732 QPVYGFY
+732 QPIYGFY

-756 AVYDYSWRW
+756 AVYDYSYNW
-765 ELEPTMFDNYSE
+765 EIEPTMFDNYSV